1 MFGVRVNRMRR
12 TMVVVAALAA
22 AAAVATPATAET
34 ETETDA
40 VAAAATLAGAWAP
53 LNRCPVDA
61 AAMRAAD
68 GIAVVAA
75 CLSSVSSTGTITLGG
90 TTLTTGT
97 NDLQL
102 GLLNQSGTYSVVAP
116 SGGAVIGAPVQIP
129 GGLLG
134 LMCPSDIPLISDIC
148 DQVVDSSLNRVT
160 ATIEAAGAP
169 SDFSLAA
176 GLGVGQP
183 ILTLPIKIRLSNP
196 FLEPNCYIGSNS
208 DPILLK
214 PANLTRPTG
223 KVVRFN
229 ADGSPSATGEMGYVS
244 LSGASQG
251 DSTFAVPGANGCG
264 LFGLLSGAVNLKQGL
279 PSPAGENSLVLDNP
293 TTNVGGF
300 QLPRNFAPTQG
311 QQLADRW
318 HAAVVS

>member
-1 MFGVRVNRMRR
+1 MIAA
-12 TMVVVAALAA
+12 VVTSVAIVAPVAADTEAA
-22 AAAVATPATAET
+22 AAP
-34 ETETDA
+34 
-40 VAAAATLAGAWAP
+40 TLAGAWAP

-61 AAMRAAD
+61 AAMLAAD
-68 GIAVVAA
+68 GITLVAA
-75 CLSSVSSTGTITLGG
+75 CVSSTSATGTITLGS
-90 TTLTTGT
+90 TTLTTGA

-102 GLLNQSGTYSVVAP
+102 GLLNRGGTYSVVAP
-116 SGGAVIGAPVQIP
+116 SSGAVIGAPVQIP

-160 ATIEAAGAP
+160 ATIEAAGTP
-169 SDFSLAA
+169 TDFSLAA

-183 ILTLPIKIRLSNP
+183 IVTLPVKIKLSNP
-196 FLEPNCYIGSNS
+196 FLDPNCYIGSNS
-208 DPILLK
+208 NPILLK
-214 PANLTRPTG
+214 PANLAKPTG
-223 KVVRFN
+223 RVVRFT
-229 ADGSPSATGEMGYVS
+229 ADGTPSTTGDMGYVS

-264 LFGLLSGAVNLKQGL
+264 LLGLLSGAVNLKQGL
-279 PSPAGENSLVLDNP
+279 PSPAGANSLVLDNA

-300 QLPRNFAPTQG
+300 QTPRNFAPTEG

-318 HAAVVS
+318 HAAAR

>member
-1 MFGVRVNRMRR
+1 MI
-12 TMVVVAALAA
+12 AALVTSAALVTPAAADTEAA
-22 AAAVATPATAET
+22 AAPP
-34 ETETDA
+34 
-40 VAAAATLAGAWAP
+40 TLAGAWAP

-61 AAMRAAD
+61 SAMRAAD
-68 GIAVVAA
+68 GVTVVAA
-75 CLSSVSSTGTITLGG
+75 CVSSTSATGSITLGS
-90 TTLTTGT
+90 TALTTGA

-102 GLLNQSGTYSVVAP
+102 GLLNQGGVYSVVAP
-116 SGGAVIGAPVQIP
+116 SSGAVIGAPVQIP

-148 DQVVDSSLNRVT
+148 DRIVDSTLNRVT

-169 SDFSLAA
+169 TDFSLAA

-183 ILTLPIKIRLSNP
+183 IVTLPVKIRLSNP
-196 FLEPNCYIGSNS
+196 FLDPNCYIGSNS
-208 DPILLK
+208 NPILLK

-223 KVVRFN
+223 RVVRFTS
-229 ADGSPSATGEMGYVS
+229 DGTPSATGEMGYVS
-244 LSGASQG
+244 LTGASQG

-279 PSPAGENSLVLDNP
+279 PSPAGENSLVLDNA

-300 QLPRNFAPTQG
+300 QTPRNFAPTQG

-318 HAAVVS
+318 HAAVR